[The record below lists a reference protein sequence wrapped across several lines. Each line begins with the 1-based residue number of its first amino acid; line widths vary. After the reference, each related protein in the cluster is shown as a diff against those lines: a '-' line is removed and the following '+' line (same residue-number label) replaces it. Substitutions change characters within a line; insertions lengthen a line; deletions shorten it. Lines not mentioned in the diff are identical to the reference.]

1 MPTAQDLAEKN
12 CVSSHT
18 KKNRTTEINNYILSK
33 SKFNTAIVDSVS
45 SMAILLII
53 HFVSASQQGFF
64 LLHQLRGSS
73 SAAFHNYVT
82 VVLRVKIF
90 LVMLTQ

>member
-64 LLHQLRGSS
+64 FYCIS
-73 SAAFHNYVT
+73 
-82 VVLRVKIF
+82 
-90 LVMLTQ
+90 